1 MMLLERS
8 ESEFTIS
15 QNDIRK
21 WELITNAIK
30 KNFILEPTIDDSFIA
45 SKSIEGV
52 KTMPHLVILY
62 LCFYFRVPIELMEL
76 HFDLTDKKM
85 QEFISRLCIGI
96 HKNDTNLL
104 RKIQVCKS
112 YVERKL

>member
-1 MMLLERS
+1 MLLERS
-8 ESEFTIS
+8 QSEVNIT
-15 QNDIRK
+15 QNDIQK
-21 WELITNAIK
+21 WELITESIK

-62 LCFYFRVPIELMEL
+62 LCFYFRIPIELMEL
-76 HFDLTDKKM
+76 HFDLTDKKL

-112 YVERKL
+112 YVEQKQ